1 MSSGLSCRPGPGPA
15 PRTLRKGRKKGK
27 TGGAI
32 FVPNQYVGNRCLV
45 LMELFDDENEVP
57 KWINF
62 IIQAIK
68 ARPYEDPRYPY
79 R

>member
-1 MSSGLSCRPGPGPA
+1 MLLNIPFDVNRHVLISK
-15 PRTLRKGRKKGK
+15 TVRKKGK